1 MIKLPNIYNQQD
13 NKWSTR
19 LLGFNTNPLYNFFN
33 YACLISC
40 LAMIAKYY
48 GKSADP
54 ISIDEALKQLN
65 IGGYVPKSG
74 IYVHGSITKI
84 YPDIQEVRTNTP
96 GLLTDAQLIEISKAI
111 QDGFPVMFHIDTN
124 ITTVRPDS
132 HFVVAIAMDPVDENN
147 VTIADPIGGRIHS
160 LKDYP
165 GGVRRLVA
173 EYFIYRGTVPTD
185 YTDDPL
191 VQDRKSVRDML
202 VTKASN
208 FDVVADHI
216 KMLSDT
222 RKQPDAGYIIV
233 DYIKGLETRL
243 NSTQYTPVT
252 TTGDGTI
259 VPSKQD
265 ESMLFQDVST
275 VLKGFLDK
283 IRGKK

>member
-1 MIKLPNIYNQQD
+1 MLKLPALYNQQD
-13 NKWSTR
+13 PRWSTK
-19 LLGFNTNPLYNFFN
+19 LLGFNVNPLYNFYN
-33 YACLISC
+33 YACLITS
-40 LAMIAKYY
+40 LSMISRYY
-48 GKSADP
+48 GKNVDP
-54 ISIDEALKQLN
+54 VSMDEALKQPN
-65 IGGYVPKSG
+65 IGGYVKGSG

>member
-54 ISIDEALKQLN
+54 ISIDEALKQAN

-84 YPDIQEVRTNTP
+84 YSDIQEFRTNTP
-96 GLLTDAQLIEISKAI
+96 GPLTDGQLIEISEAI
-111 QDGFPVMFHIDTN
+111 RDGFPVMFHIDTN

-132 HFVVAIAMDPVDENN
+132 HFVLAIGMDPIDENN
-147 VTIADPIGGRIHS
+147 VTIADPIGGRVHS

-165 GGVRRLVA
+165 GGVRRLVS
-173 EYFIYRGTVPTD
+173 EYFIYKGVVPISEV
-185 YTDDPL
+185 DDPL

-202 VTKASN
+202 VTKASS
-208 FDVVADHI
+208 FDIIADHI
-216 KMLSDT
+216 KMLADT
-222 RKQPDAGYIIV
+222 RKQADAGYIVV
-233 DYIKGLETRL
+233 DYIKGLETKL
-243 NSTQYTPVT
+243 NSTQYTTVP
-252 TTGDGTI
+252 TI
-259 VPSKQD
+259 PSTLNVPSQQD
-265 ESMLFQDVST
+265 ESILFKDVST
-275 VLKGFLDK
+275 VLKSFLDK
-283 IRGKK
+283 IRRVK